1 MFKKIQD
8 VQAERDS
15 VVAQVIKVEDEN
27 LDLKRAKDRLMIEN
41 TEVLEQK
48 AEVEDDLSR
57 TKNVLDDTSKN
68 LQETAMMKKD
78 VEMTLENTGLF
89 WGFSFSLIFILFSLF
104 FYFDISRHT
113 HLRMNRETKDYN
125 HWLHFTHLQFKQFIK
140 QTHTKENGSRTLLRR
155 RTHRHRPILQN
166 HL

>member
-1 MFKKIQD
+1 MEYNRRCIREELEFETYSPPRARRIAKEVAIDYIRKWLDGEEEKIEMFKKIQD

-89 WGFSFSLIFILFSLF
+89 GGFSFSLLF
-104 FYFDISRHT
+104 FTSTYRDIHI
-113 HLRMNRETKDYN
+113 
-125 HWLHFTHLQFKQFIK
+125 FV
-140 QTHTKENGSRTLLRR
+140 
-155 RTHRHRPILQN
+155 
-166 HL
+166 